1 MEPRLPGLLLS
12 VVASGSSWLIP
23 SLLMLSAVPGL
34 YSSQV
39 WTAYVNISF
48 PSSGNSTLW
57 QREEDGVY
65 GVQSYRDTRW
75 GLLVLPSLKDR
86 DRYQDEAIYGCS
98 RKVTYQ
104 VPTYV
109 KDWIALV
116 KRGGECT
123 FSQKIHQ
130 ATDKGANAVVVFN
143 SDMGDVVIPM
153 SHPDTGNAVAI
164 MIGNTK
170 GLALVDLIQRGTP
183 VSMIIEVGRLHG
195 PTANYYSI
203 FFVSIAFFIVTAATV
218 GYFIFYS
225 ARRLRVMRALNRRQ
239 KQLKQDAKKAINQLQ
254 LRTLKQ
260 GDPALGPEGDSCAVC
275 IEVYRPSDVVRILT
289 CNHFFHKAC
298 IDPWLLEHR
307 TCPMC
312 KCDILK
318 ALGIEADVEEGPE
331 TPPEQETVIP
341 SAPEGTAYTEPQDN
355 RSETA
360 SSGYASV
367 QGVEEATV
375 DEDHSSPSQG
385 DRMNLVNHD
394 SVHVAVNVPHHDN
407 PTFEA
412 EESHIQEVKS

>member
-1 MEPRLPGLLLS
+1 MASCKALPIDFWIIVMVALLQVS
-12 VVASGSSWLIP
+12 PP
-23 SLLMLSAVPGL
+23 SAGQVSSAVVNVSYTDPKDNKT
-34 YSSQV
+34 YSTKCDCGTYGMNSALEDAQGMLRIPTGASNR
-39 WTAYVNISF
+39 WACTAQTNFSF
-48 PSSGNSTLW
+48 SDPET
-57 QREEDGVY
+57 
-65 GVQSYRDTRW
+65 
-75 GLLVLPSLKDR
+75 P
-86 DRYQDEAIYGCS
+86 
-98 RKVTYQ
+98 
-104 VPTYV
+104 
-109 KDWIALV
+109 WIALIE
-116 KRGGECT
+116 RGNCT
-123 FSQKIHQ
+123 FSEKIRV
-130 ATDKGANAVVVFN
+130 AVDKGAAAVVVFN
-143 SDMGDVVIPM
+143 APRPGNDTIPM
-153 SHPDTGNAVAI
+153 ALYDTGNAVAI